1 MVDGRRRTRMERN
14 DITIFSNGNSVKN
27 WDSDA
32 WFDCGLLMLA
42 CVYWLVQIFMIKA
55 SGGRNGSKY
64 LAIDVSSLIL
74 FLFPLS

>member
-1 MVDGRRRTRMERN
+1 MERN

-42 CVYWLVQIFMIKA
+42 CVYWLVQFFMIKA
-55 SGGRNGSKY
+55 SRVEGMGVNIWPSM
-64 LAIDVSSLIL
+64 
-74 FLFPLS
+74 